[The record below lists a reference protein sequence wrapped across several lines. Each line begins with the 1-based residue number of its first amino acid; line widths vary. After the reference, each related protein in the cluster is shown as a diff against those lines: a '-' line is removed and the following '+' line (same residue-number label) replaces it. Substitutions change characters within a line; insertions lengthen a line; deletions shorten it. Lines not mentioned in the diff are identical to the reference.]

1 MLKVLDLSGSRQVT
15 NGGAKQVVEG
25 CTQLKMLDLRKCE
38 KLTEDGV
45 VSLVDEENRKDL
57 NVLFLRRGMNSQT
70 VNITS
75 RNRGN
80 PCMVVTAK
88 KCCQKFKV
96 FRKE

>member
-1 MLKVLDLSGSRQVT
+1 MLKVLDLSGSRKLT

-45 VSLVDEENRKDL
+45 VSLVDEENRTDL
-57 NVLFLRRGMNSQT
+57 NVLFLRGMNSQT

-75 RNRGN
+75 KNRGN
-80 PCMVVTAK
+80 PSMVVTAK